1 MNKIDNIANFLDSNS
16 KKCLAING
24 SWGIGKTYLWKQ
36 VEKKLSKDK
45 KVVYIDLFG
54 KESYKQILE
63 EIVVSLHG
71 DYNKITKTTFKG
83 LEGLVKS
90 ISGGL
95 IDIDSDAI
103 FSFLKKEDFDNII
116 VCFDNIERRSDNLSL
131 KEILGLVNLLKEE
144 KECNVVVIFHEEEL
158 KEQDN
163 NLAKNN
169 KEKQTKQYNSK
180 NWYRIYKEKVIDCE
194 ITIKNNDEV
203 AKAIIKDKVNK
214 YTKITDEIRNIIE
227 NIIFERYKEQCNGN
241 LRLLYHVLEHID
253 YFNKHCFLLFCKYEN
268 KKTFS
273 DALKLS
279 YKSLISKTKKY
290 LSIKIEKNDLSSDYH
305 LYEKYLKNMFYL
317 SKEEKYQLRRDFYQT
332 LKIDLYYK
340 LQNCKI
346 EYLVGNLSDEQFV
359 KDIEN
364 SLLKIDFYS
373 KNGMTYYS
381 YGFYQIL
388 LSTYTQITNKKLSN
402 IEEKINKHYI
412 EALVMEELEFDF
424 RDDYKSDKNLLKLLE
439 NEQWKDY
446 YEETKEKLKISKYE
460 NINDFIN
467 SYENIES
474 SFYPEAIKQY
484 NFFKRE
490 ELVQLFKNNN
500 DFCKKFFNHFS
511 KNMVINHKF
520 DDDLNN
526 HLFQAYLDFL
536 DLDENKIKKSI
547 VLKYINSQNSVL
559 RKLLIENNH

>member
-1 MNKIDNIANFLDSNS
+1 M
-16 KKCLAING
+16 
-24 SWGIGKTYLWKQ
+24 
-36 VEKKLSKDK
+36 
-45 KVVYIDLFG
+45 
-54 KESYKQILE
+54 YK
-63 EIVVSLHG
+63 
-71 DYNKITKTTFKG
+71 
-83 LEGLVKS
+83 
-90 ISGGL
+90 
-95 IDIDSDAI
+95 
-103 FSFLKKEDFDNII
+103 
-116 VCFDNIERRSDNLSL
+116 
-131 KEILGLVNLLKEE
+131 
-144 KECNVVVIFHEEEL
+144 
-158 KEQDN
+158 
-163 NLAKNN
+163 
-169 KEKQTKQYNSK
+169 
-180 NWYRIYKEKVIDCE
+180 
-194 ITIKNNDEV
+194 
-203 AKAIIKDKVNK
+203 
-214 YTKITDEIRNIIE
+214 
-227 NIIFERYKEQCNGN
+227 
-241 LRLLYHVLEHID
+241 
-253 YFNKHCFLLFCKYEN
+253 
-268 KKTFS
+268 
-273 DALKLS
+273 LKLS
-279 YKSLISKTKKY
+279 NIFIS
-290 LSIKIEKNDLSSDYH
+290 SILLKIEENDLSSNYH

-373 KNGMTYYS
+373 ENGITRFP

-388 LSTYTQITNKKLSN
+388 LSTYAQITKKKLSN

-500 DFCKKFFNHFS
+500 NFCRKFFNHFS

-536 DLDENKIKKSI
+536 DLDENKIKK
-547 VLKYINSQNSVL
+547 VLF
-559 RKLLIENNH
+559 